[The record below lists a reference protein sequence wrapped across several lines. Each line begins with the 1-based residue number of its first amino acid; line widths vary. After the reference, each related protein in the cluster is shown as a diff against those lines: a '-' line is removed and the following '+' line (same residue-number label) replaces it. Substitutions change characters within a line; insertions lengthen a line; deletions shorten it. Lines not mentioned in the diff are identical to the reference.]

1 MLKTQSP
8 PKPRLPKP
16 KPGRPTLLTPETQE
30 QIVRRVREGYT
41 LASAAREAGVN
52 TYTLNRWL
60 WRGRVRWGREF
71 VLFVQQISAAR
82 TAARE
87 ARIKA
92 NPRPIRRARTERN
105 EPDHVIRQLAYKEF
119 HRVVTEGRVP
129 DDVAREALQMVMDD
143 IDDKLDLHEER
154 RSWEDVDRESRRN

>member
-1 MLKTQSP
+1 MLKTQPP
-8 PKPRLPKP
+8 PKPKHPKS
-16 KPGRPTLLTPETQE
+16 KPGRPTLLTPELQE

-41 LASAAREAGVN
+41 LASAAREVGVN

-60 WRGRVRWGREF
+60 WRGRVGWGCKF
-71 VLFVQQISAAR
+71 VLFVQQIFAAR
-82 TAARE
+82 EAARE

-92 NPRPIRRARTERN
+92 NPRAIRRARTERN
-105 EPDHVIRQLAYKEF
+105 EPDHVIRQLAYREF

-143 IDDKLDLHEER
+143 IEDKLDLHEER
-154 RSWEDVDRESRRN
+154 RSWEDYERRN

>member
-1 MLKTQSP
+1 MLKTQYP
-8 PKPRLPKP
+8 AKPKHPKS
-16 KPGRPTLLTPETQE
+16 KPGRPTLLTPELQE

-41 LASAAREAGVN
+41 LASAAREVGIRYVSLFYML
-52 TYTLNRWL
+52 T
-60 WRGRVRWGREF
+60 RGRQESAGIYYNF
-71 VLFVQQISAAR
+71 YNQISEAR
-82 TAARE
+82 SAARE
-87 ARIKA
+87 ARIEA
-92 NPRPIRRARTERN
+92 NPRAIRRARTERR

-154 RSWEDVDRESRRN
+154 RSWEDYERRN